1 MQQGKTHSRRGWASL
16 GLATLAACGSVNK
29 AADGGAGGDSGGT
42 IDGGGAIDGGGGATC
57 GDGRR
62 DPGEVCFG
70 PTTSVIGTDVT
81 YDGQLADF
89 DADGDLDLVYLIGD
103 QLVGHP
109 LAAGQF
115 APTALSGQT
124 VVGVALLAR
133 DLNGDNR
140 ADYVVAG
147 PDNTRVLRQ
156 EVGFAQTIVG
166 DLPAL
171 LNPLAAFIAD
181 VDGNGR
187 DDVVIGGSRNIAV
200 YDLGTNLSLTS
211 QRSEFIQPTV
221 SMAVGRLDEDNQADA
236 VAAGP
241 DGIRV
246 YRANTPG
253 APNAFTTL
261 ASPLSGATQGV
272 AIGQVDGTGAND
284 VLYVQTAAAIV
295 GVLRGAGAGGFLAPQ
310 PKPVDGVTAAM
321 TATDH
326 DGDGRADLL
335 VVVATQP
342 GGQPALAV
350 LLGQADGSLADPV
363 FVPLPQLADRVI
375 VGGDVNGDGGPDVVA
390 THINTQTVTVI
401 PTAF

>member
-29 AADGGAGGDSGGT
+29 APDGGAGGDSGGT

-166 DLPAL
+166 DSGATFQPFGVYLG
-171 LNPLAAFIAD
+171 D

-187 DDVVIGGSRNIAV
+187 DDVVVGGVRTLRVLN
-200 YDLGTNLSLTS
+200 LGTDLALTS

-221 SMAVGRLDEDNQADA
+221 AMAVGRLDDDNRSD
-236 VAAGP
+236 VVTAGP
-241 DGIRV
+241 GGLQLFSPNVGTTFTFLTSPVTTATDGVSI
-246 YRANTPG
+246 A
-253 APNAFTTL
+253 
-261 ASPLSGATQGV
+261 
-272 AIGQVDGTGAND
+272 QVDGEGAND
-284 VLYVQTAAAIV
+284 LLYVQVGAAIA
-295 GVLRGAGAGGFLAPQ
+295 GVARGAGAGAFLAPQ

-321 TATDH
+321 AATDH

-342 GGQPALAV
+342 DGQPALAV